1 MGGAEIQSTEG
12 TTQDN
17 LAMSFYAT
25 AIVHIQQLLP
35 ISIPDVKQVWL
46 TDDATGACS
55 LKSLKNWGTNIIS
68 EVAVLGTMLM
78 RKIAYYKK

>member
-1 MGGAEIQSTEG
+1 MGGAEMQSTEG

-25 AIVHIQQLLP
+25 ATIHIQQLLH

-68 EVAVLGTMLM
+68 EVAVLGTILM
-78 RKIAYYKK
+78 RKIANYKK